1 MNYIVYILKSS
12 KDGGYYY
19 GYTSDLEE
27 RLMRHNEGLVR
38 STKSRKPFIVHYF
51 EVLETKTEALK
62 RENFFKSIDG
72 YNWLKENNIT

>member
-1 MNYIVYILKSS
+1 MKLWRLRSHRGFSAKNKFDVDGLFKFIDQLYLLLSRMNYIVFILKSS

-38 STKSRKPFIVHYF
+38 SKKAQPS
-51 EVLETKTEALK
+51 L
-62 RENFFKSIDG
+62 
-72 YNWLKENNIT
+72 